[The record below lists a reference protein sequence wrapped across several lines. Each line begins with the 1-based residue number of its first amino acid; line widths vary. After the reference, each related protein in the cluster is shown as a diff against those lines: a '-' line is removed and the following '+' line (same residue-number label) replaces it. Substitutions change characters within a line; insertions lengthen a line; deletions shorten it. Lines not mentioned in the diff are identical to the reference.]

1 MQNSAKSSSLKG
13 MMGTTPG
20 RLRLGMFLTF
30 ILAIGFALAGYIGVN
45 SARDSVNTI
54 ARDAVPSIVT
64 AQTVRVKLLEMDAL
78 ASQEFLAGGAD
89 SGAQAR
95 TKYESVRKELG
106 EQLTIAAKNIS
117 FGKDEQGPLELL
129 MEKVQTY
136 TGLVEAARANNRQGL
151 PVGAAYLR
159 MASSMLHAEML
170 PQTQAIDKLNVS
182 QLDAEYVSFKSGSM
196 VNIAIITAAGVAL
209 LGTLA
214 YLQIFI
220 AGRMR
225 RRFNLPLLGASA
237 AVILLTAYSLVGMTL
252 QRSNLGEAREASFNS
267 AYNWLEARGAA
278 YDAKTDQS
286 LYLIALGAGAKYEE
300 SMKLKVEKLAP
311 MNLSAA
317 TINEAAAGRISWKG
331 LFADE
336 ITAGSGSGKD
346 NTSARAD
353 ALNALNALRAYL
365 EQDARI
371 RSYDKSGKRAEAV
384 NLALGNGSANQDA
397 QKAFDDFNQVL
408 TANLKKATASFDQSV
423 ASAESNINLLDL
435 AFIIVSLL
443 VVALAYFGLTP
454 RINEYRV

>member
-1 MQNSAKSSSLKG
+1 MQNSSQSSGRIKG

-20 RLRLGMFLTF
+20 RLRLGMFVTF
-30 ILAIGFALAGYIGVN
+30 ILAVVFALAGYVGVN

-64 AQTVRVKLLEMDAL
+64 AQSVRVKLLEMDAL

-95 TKYESVRKELG
+95 IKYEAVRKELG
-106 EQLTIAAKNIS
+106 EQLTVAAKNIS
-117 FGKDEQGPLELL
+117 FGKDEQGPLEVL

-170 PQTQAIDKLNVS
+170 PQTQAIDKLNVV
-182 QLDAEYVSFKSGSM
+182 QLDKEYVSFKSGSM

-209 LGTLA
+209 LGTLG
-214 YLQIFI
+214 YLQLFI

-237 AVILLTAYSLVGMTL
+237 AVVLLTAYSLVGMSL
-252 QRSNLGEAREASFNS
+252 QRTNLGDARETSFNS

-317 TINEAAAGRISWKG
+317 TINEAASGRISWKG

-336 ITAGSGSGKD
+336 ITASGD
-346 NTSARAD
+346 NAARAD

-371 RSYDKSGKRAEAV
+371 RGYDKSGKRTEAV
-384 NLALGNGSANQDA
+384 NLALGNGSTNQDA

-408 TANLKKATASFDQSV
+408 TANLKKATAGFDQSV
-423 ASAESNINLLDL
+423 AKAESNINLLDY
-435 AFIIVSLL
+435 AFIVISLL
-443 VVALAYFGLTP
+443 VVALAYLGLTP